1 MDTIAVSLSK
11 ISKAYQTGTYAPQV
25 LVRKLLNL
33 KRDSSNSYPAL
44 WDITLKIKSG
54 DSVGVVGL
62 NGSGKSTL
70 LQLLAGTLEPTSGEL
85 TIKGRVAAILELGSG
100 FNTNFTGIEN
110 VFLNGKLFG
119 FNSDE
124 IQAILPKI
132 LSFAGIGEYA
142 ELPVST
148 YSSGMIV
155 RLAYSIISQLKP
167 DILLVD
173 EALAVGDFLFQQKCI
188 RSMKNLQERGCTII
202 FVSHALN
209 LMTEFCNRILFLDK
223 GHIKFFGPVKEG
235 MHVYESYLLESKE
248 RENEKL
254 INIPPDASKQKPS
267 VISEECKGVSLVS
280 CEMVDTKGRKKFVF
294 QSEEEIK
301 LRVKLF
307 FKKEFKDPHCGFKVI
322 DENGKIAFGANSY
335 GLKHSHGEVKIGQTI
350 QFEFSIMQKFAN
362 GKYSLTIGL
371 VNSGHGFPHSFFDET
386 IFYLDDVI
394 IFNILHD
401 PNFGYWSG
409 PVRLNIKCSSSHENN

>member
-1 MDTIAVSLSK
+1 MDSFAISLSK
-11 ISKAYQTGTYAPQV
+11 VSKVYQTGINAPQ
-25 LVRKLLNL
+25 LLIRKLFNFQ
-33 KRDSSNSYPAL
+33 RDLVGSYQAL
-44 WDITLKIKSG
+44 SDLTLKIQSG

-70 LQLLAGTLEPTSGEL
+70 LQLLAGTLVPSSGQL
-85 TIKGRVAAILELGSG
+85 NINGSVAAILELGSG

-110 VFLNGKLFG
+110 IYLNGKLFG
-119 FNSDE
+119 FSTSE
-124 IQAILPKI
+124 IDAVLPDI
-132 LSFAGIGEYA
+132 LSFAEIGEYA
-142 ELPVST
+142 ELAVST

-155 RLAYSIISQLKP
+155 RLAYSIISQIKP

-188 RSMKNLQERGCTII
+188 RSMKGLKDRGCTII

-209 LMTEFCNRILFLDK
+209 LMTDFCNRILFLDK

-235 MHVYESYLLESKE
+235 MHAYESFLLESKE
-248 RENEKL
+248 RQNEKL
-254 INIPPDASKQKPS
+254 LKIPGDTLNETPS
-267 VISEECKGVSLVS
+267 VTSKDSDLASLIS
-280 CEMVDTKGRKKFVF
+280 CEITDFENRKKFVF

-301 LRVKLF
+301 LRITFL
-307 FKKEFKDPHCGFKVI
+307 FKKELKDPHCGFKVI

-335 GLKHSHGEVKIGQTI
+335 GVKHSHCAVKKAQTVEY
-350 QFEFSIMQKFAN
+350 EFSIMQKLAS
-362 GKYSLTIGL
+362 GQYSLTIGL
-371 VNSGHGFPHSFFDET
+371 VNGGHGFPHSFFEET

-394 IFNILHD
+394 TFNIVHN

-409 PVRLNIKCSSSHENN
+409 PVRLDVKCTSFTK